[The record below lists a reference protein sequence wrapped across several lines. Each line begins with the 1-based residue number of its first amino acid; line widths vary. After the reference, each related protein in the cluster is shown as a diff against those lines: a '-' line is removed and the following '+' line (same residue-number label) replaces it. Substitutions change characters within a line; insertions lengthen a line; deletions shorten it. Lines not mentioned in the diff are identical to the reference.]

1 MSNPISF
8 STLTSLTCLTDFNKK
23 CCSKIVYWPGFVL
36 FLYSLV
42 ERTRGSLVRAST
54 SGLCRKERH
63 KFEPRSTREFLSV
76 PSRLSCTVLRSLS
89 YLLARFHSQFDLRR
103 TGKKES
109 HLSKKRNQNNKIQL

>member
-8 STLTSLTCLTDFNKK
+8 STLTSLTYLTDFNKK
-23 CCSKIVYWPGFVL
+23 CCTKIIYWLGFVL

-63 KFEPRSTREFLSV
+63 KFEPRSTRDFLSV
-76 PSRLSCTVLRSLS
+76 ESILYCIEIALISIGSFPQTIWLTENRQKRKSS
-89 YLLARFHSQFDLRR
+89 F
-103 TGKKES
+103 KKT
-109 HLSKKRNQNNKIQL
+109 